1 MTARER
7 IQKEIEQWFLTEPV
21 FFTVYCSHSLVM
33 NANMQCPLR
42 SGKGRIEYNPAIIE
56 TMTESRLRDL
66 LRVEI
71 IRILLQH
78 PYARQPMGCPS
89 IVLHKASDLVIS
101 PAYNLAWANL
111 ARPEDFDL
119 PTGQNYE
126 WYAMRLN
133 EQREKLQQAQDDSKQ
148 QQERESEQQERES
161 EQQQE
166 SKRQQGQGNIQGR
179 QQGQY
184 GGQSG
189 QQGGNEQESE
199 QQGQGGNGE
208 QQGRGQGEQ
217 PNEMDAH
224 RDGDAPSKGN
234 SGGQQGE
241 ESTEGNRQKTTDK
254 SQPLAYEKYRLATSL
269 GSEGDELTEASE
281 QESKQQ
287 QVQNN
292 SSQGKQPQ
300 ESGQSEASS
309 GNENSDNNNTPT
321 SDYTDLWGQDSSQGK
336 NEATEARASNN
347 SEQESEQQQGQD
359 SSSQGKNEATEAS
372 EQESKQQQVQ
382 NNSSQGKQQQESGQ
396 SEASSGN
403 ENSDNNNTP
412 TSGYTDLWEEDQFQA
427 RQITDIV
434 KSSSSWGSLP
444 GDLIELIKKAAE
456 GKIDYRAVLRM
467 FRASIIS
474 QKRRLTRMRPSRRF
488 GFEQMGSRYD
498 FTTHL
503 LIAIDT
509 SGSVGSEDLGRY
521 LNVITSFFKYGIQEI
536 DVLMFD
542 TRVYGKPLTLTD
554 AKKSIKELNVKGRG
568 GTNLQ
573 APVDY
578 AVEHPEYDGLIIITD
593 GYAPCPNTEQL
604 RTKLL
609 WVIDNESSY
618 KNIHENLRKT
628 GRVCQMER

>member
-7 IQKEIEQWFLTEPV
+7 IQQEIEQWFLTEPV
-21 FFTVYCSHSLVM
+21 FFNVYCSHRLVM
-33 NANMQCPLR
+33 NANMLCPLR

-56 TMTESRLRDL
+56 AMPDSMLHTLM
-66 LRVEI
+66 RVEI

-89 IVLHKASDLVIS
+89 IVLQKASDLVIS

-111 ARPEDFDL
+111 AHPTDFDL

-133 EQREKLQQAQDDSKQ
+133 EQLEKLQQAQDDSKQ
-148 QQERESEQQERES
+148 QQERESEQQ
-161 EQQQE
+161 QG
-166 SKRQQGQGNIQGR
+166 SKKKQGQGNSQGR

-199 QQGQGGNGE
+199 QQGQGNGE
-208 QQGRGQGEQ
+208 LQQGQGRGQGEQ
-217 PNEMDAH
+217 PNEMAVH
-224 RDGDAPSKGN
+224 RDGDAPCKGN
-234 SGGQQGE
+234 FGGQQGE
-241 ESTEGNRQKTTDK
+241 ESTEDNRQKTTDN
-254 SQPLAYEKYRLATSL
+254 SQ
-269 GSEGDELTEASE
+269 GNEGDELTEDKS
-281 QESKQQ
+281 QQ
-287 QVQNN
+287 STVD
-292 SSQGKQPQ
+292 
-300 ESGQSEASS
+300 GQ
-309 GNENSDNNNTPT
+309 GNEGDELTKDNS
-321 SDYTDLWGQDSSQGK
+321 
-336 NEATEARASNN
+336 
-347 SEQESEQQQGQD
+347 QQSTVD
-359 SSSQGKNEATEAS
+359 
-372 EQESKQQQVQ
+372 
-382 NNSSQGKQQQESGQ
+382 
-396 SEASSGN
+396 GN
-403 ENSDNNNTP
+403 EEDESHAKP

-444 GDLIELIKKAAE
+444 GGLIELIKKTAE

-467 FRASIIS
+467 FRASILS

-498 FTTHL
+498 FTTRL

-521 LNVITSFFKYGIQEI
+521 LNVTSSFFKYGIQQI

-542 TRVYGKPLTLTD
+542 AKVQGKPLALTD
-554 AKKSIKELNVKGRG
+554 AKKNIKELKVCGRG
-568 GTNLQ
+568 GTDFQ

-593 GYAPCPNTEQL
+593 GCAPCPDTERL

-609 WVIDNESSY
+609 WVIDNESGY
-618 KNIHENLRKT
+618 KSIYENLRKT
-628 GRVCQMER
+628 GRVCLLDR

>member
-21 FFTVYCSHSLVM
+21 FFIVYCSHSLVM

-56 TMTESRLRDL
+56 TMAESRLRDL

-148 QQERESEQQERES
+148 QERES

-166 SKRQQGQGNIQGR
+166 SKRQQGQGNSQGR

-189 QQGGNEQESE
+189 QQGGNELESE

-208 QQGRGQGEQ
+208 QQQGQGRGQGEQ

-241 ESTEGNRQKTTDK
+241 ESTEDNRQKTTDN
-254 SQPLAYEKYRLATSL
+254 SQ
-269 GSEGDELTEASE
+269 GNEGDELTEDKS
-281 QESKQQ
+281 QQ
-287 QVQNN
+287 STVD
-292 SSQGKQPQ
+292 
-300 ESGQSEASS
+300 GQ
-309 GNENSDNNNTPT
+309 GNEGDELTKDNS
-321 SDYTDLWGQDSSQGK
+321 
-336 NEATEARASNN
+336 
-347 SEQESEQQQGQD
+347 QQSTVD
-359 SSSQGKNEATEAS
+359 
-372 EQESKQQQVQ
+372 
-382 NNSSQGKQQQESGQ
+382 
-396 SEASSGN
+396 GN
-403 ENSDNNNTP
+403 EEDESHAKP

-542 TRVYGKPLTLTD
+542 TRVCGKPLTLTD

>member
-7 IQKEIEQWFLTEPV
+7 IQQEIEQWFLTEPV
-21 FFTVYCSHSLVM
+21 FFNVYCSHRLVM

-78 PYARQPMGCPS
+78 PYARQPIGCPS
-89 IVLHKASDLVIS
+89 IVLQKASDLVIS

-111 ARPEDFDL
+111 AHPTDFDL

-133 EQREKLQQAQDDSKQ
+133 EQLEKLQQAQDDSKQ
-148 QQERESEQQERES
+148 QQERESEQQ
-161 EQQQE
+161 QG
-166 SKRQQGQGNIQGR
+166 SKKKQGQGNSQGR

-199 QQGQGGNGE
+199 QQGQGNGE
-208 QQGRGQGEQ
+208 LQQGQGRGQGEQ
-217 PNEMDAH
+217 PNEMAVH
-224 RDGDAPSKGN
+224 RDGDAPCKGN
-234 SGGQQGE
+234 FGGQQGE
-241 ESTEGNRQKTTDK
+241 ESTEDNRQKTTDN
-254 SQPLAYEKYRLATSL
+254 SQ
-269 GSEGDELTEASE
+269 GNEGDELTEDKS
-281 QESKQQ
+281 QQ
-287 QVQNN
+287 STVD
-292 SSQGKQPQ
+292 
-300 ESGQSEASS
+300 GQ
-309 GNENSDNNNTPT
+309 GNEGDELTKDNS
-321 SDYTDLWGQDSSQGK
+321 
-336 NEATEARASNN
+336 
-347 SEQESEQQQGQD
+347 QQSTVD
-359 SSSQGKNEATEAS
+359 
-372 EQESKQQQVQ
+372 
-382 NNSSQGKQQQESGQ
+382 
-396 SEASSGN
+396 GN
-403 ENSDNNNTP
+403 EEDESHAKP
-412 TSGYTDLWEEDQFQA
+412 TSGYTDLWEEDQFQM

-444 GDLIELIKKAAE
+444 GGLVELIKKVAE

-498 FTTHL
+498 FTTRL

-521 LNVITSFFKYGIQEI
+521 LNVITSFFKYGVQQI
-536 DVLMFD
+536 DIIMFD
-542 TRVYGKPLTLTD
+542 AKVQGKPLALTD
-554 AKKSIKELNVKGRG
+554 AKKNIKELKVSGRG
-568 GTNLQ
+568 GTDFQ

-578 AVEHPEYDGLIIITD
+578 AIEQPEYDGLIIITD
-593 GYAPCPNTEQL
+593 GFAPCPNTEHL

-618 KNIHENLRKT
+618 RNNYEHLRKT
-628 GRVCQMER
+628 GRVCLLER

>member
-7 IQKEIEQWFLTEPV
+7 IQQEIEQWFLTEPV
-21 FFTVYCSHSLVM
+21 FFNVYCSHRLVM
-33 NANMQCPLR
+33 NANMLCPLR

-56 TMTESRLRDL
+56 TMTESQLRDL

-89 IVLHKASDLVIS
+89 IVLQKASDLVIS

-111 ARPEDFDL
+111 AHPTDFDL

-133 EQREKLQQAQDDSKQ
+133 EQLEKLQQAQDDSKQ
-148 QQERESEQQERES
+148 QQERESEQQ
-161 EQQQE
+161 QG
-166 SKRQQGQGNIQGR
+166 SKKKQGQGNSQGR

-199 QQGQGGNGE
+199 QQGQGNGE
-208 QQGRGQGEQ
+208 LQQGQGRGQGEQ
-217 PNEMDAH
+217 PNEMAVH
-224 RDGDAPSKGN
+224 RDGDAPCKGN
-234 SGGQQGE
+234 FGGQQGE
-241 ESTEGNRQKTTDK
+241 ESTEDNRQKTTDN
-254 SQPLAYEKYRLATSL
+254 SQ
-269 GSEGDELTEASE
+269 GNEGDELTEDKS
-281 QESKQQ
+281 QQ
-287 QVQNN
+287 STVD
-292 SSQGKQPQ
+292 
-300 ESGQSEASS
+300 GQ
-309 GNENSDNNNTPT
+309 GNEGDELTKDNS
-321 SDYTDLWGQDSSQGK
+321 
-336 NEATEARASNN
+336 
-347 SEQESEQQQGQD
+347 QQSTVD
-359 SSSQGKNEATEAS
+359 
-372 EQESKQQQVQ
+372 
-382 NNSSQGKQQQESGQ
+382 
-396 SEASSGN
+396 GN
-403 ENSDNNNTP
+403 EEDESHAKP

-444 GDLIELIKKAAE
+444 GGLIELIKKAAE
-456 GKIDYRAVLRM
+456 GKVDYRAVLRM
-467 FRASIIS
+467 FRASILS

-498 FTTHL
+498 FTTRL

-521 LNVITSFFKYGIQEI
+521 LNVITSFFKYGIQQI

-542 TRVYGKPLTLTD
+542 AKVQGKPLALTD
-554 AKKSIKELNVKGRG
+554 AKKNIKELKVSGRG
-568 GTNLQ
+568 GTDFQ

-593 GYAPCPNTEQL
+593 GFASCPDTERL

-618 KNIHENLRKT
+618 KNIYENLRKT
-628 GRVCQMER
+628 GRVCLLER